1 MELAIALE
9 ARKQIVLVRECR
21 ENLFYKDEDD
31 NYRSALASVRFVFL
45 LRFGRSLSSRAPR
58 SAVLKKNGEIETR
71 VCWLSSPSQVAE
83 LRAECPEPMRRVFD
97 QCVILEVRDY
107 RDVNQRQQLVEHLV
121 SGKYART
128 LHVNPG
134 ELTPWT
140 KRRDKRKAAE
150 VKVAPLPVAGGDG

>member
-9 ARKQIVLVRECR
+9 SRKQIVLVRESR
-21 ENLFYKDEDD
+21 ENMYFKDEEGAHQA
-31 NYRSALASVRFVFL
+31 ALASV
-45 LRFGRSLSSRAPR
+45 A
-58 SAVLKKNGEIETR
+58 EIR
-71 VCWLSSPSQVAE
+71 Q
-83 LRAECPEPMRRVFD
+83 ECPGPMRRVFD

-107 RDVNQRQQLVEHLV
+107 RDVSQRQQLVEHLV

-140 KRRDKRKAAE
+140 KRRDKRKAEQAAAA
-150 VKVAPLPVAGGDG
+150 KVAPVAAGDG